1 MKPMKASSLIHQVEP
16 AASSWFKPWRKNVF
30 PPACL
35 IWLAARLAKL
45 GIGARLLEVA
55 DVVKGKSN

>member
-1 MKPMKASSLIHQVEP
+1 MKASSLIHRVEP
-16 AASSWFKPWRKNVF
+16 VARSWFKPWRKNVS
-30 PPACL
+30 PPAGL
-35 IWLAARLAKL
+35 IWLAARQAKL